1 MTKRIIEVWG
11 SSQRY
16 KMHRNSQKGIDFE
29 KTDLS
34 KEKVQVGNSLTNY
47 IEETYPVGHWGEF
60 VYERDRNTAEQ
71 LKDTQSH
78 AKMFGMYCAVNR
90 ESV

>member
-16 KMHRNSQKGIDFE
+16 KMHRNSQKGIYFE

-34 KEKVQVGNSLTNY
+34 KEKVQVGNSLNNY
-47 IEETYPVGHWGEF
+47 IEETYPIGHCGEF
-60 VYERDRNTAEQ
+60 VYERDRGLDSFFRIWIFSFPSTI
-71 LKDTQSH
+71 
-78 AKMFGMYCAVNR
+78 Y
-90 ESV
+90 